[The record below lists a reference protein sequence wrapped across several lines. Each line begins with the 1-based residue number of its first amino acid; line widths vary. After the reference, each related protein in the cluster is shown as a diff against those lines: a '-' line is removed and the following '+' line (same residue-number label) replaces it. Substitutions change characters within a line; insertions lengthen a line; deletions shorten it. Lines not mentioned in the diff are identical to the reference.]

1 MGEHTFKYYVILFIL
16 LLTHLDGDSLAFFLG
31 GVNSVILRDRVRV
44 TQLLLRRGL
53 GLGKPEL
60 IRTKSG
66 LILGILSAQFSAQLR
81 PNGPNPI
88 PAWDISGV
96 SDKALDG
103 GGVQ

>member
-1 MGEHTFKYYVILFIL
+1 MGIRWR
-16 LLTHLDGDSLAFFLG
+16 FLG
-31 GVNSVILRDRVRV
+31 GVNSVILRDRVGV